1 MTMLG
6 SPRYPSQV
14 AREPSFVRITMA
26 DETEG
31 TIGQTQYLSD
41 IVELQRTELTRLLRE
56 NKRVNERLDQ
66 MVNLQERE
74 QVLRQQMQET
84 LDRLT
89 AEKLAI
95 SGSITPSADA
105 LDERIRHA
113 ERRYDALKQT
123 VGLLINL
130 IEDRPRLPG

>member
-1 MTMLG
+1 
-6 SPRYPSQV
+6 
-14 AREPSFVRITMA
+14 MA
-26 DETEG
+26 EETG
-31 TIGQTQYLSD
+31 ATIGQAEYLSD

-56 NKRVNERLDQ
+56 NRRLNERLDG

-95 SGSITPSADA
+95 GSTATTSNDV

-113 ERRYDALKQT
+113 ERRYDALRHT

-130 IEDRPRLPG
+130 IERQPRPRLPG

>member
-1 MTMLG
+1 
-6 SPRYPSQV
+6 
-14 AREPSFVRITMA
+14 MA
-26 DETEG
+26 EETG
-31 TIGQTQYLSD
+31 TTIERAEYLSD

-95 SGSITPSADA
+95 SGSTTPSPDA

-130 IEDRPRLPG
+130 IEERPRLPG

>member
-1 MTMLG
+1 
-6 SPRYPSQV
+6 
-14 AREPSFVRITMA
+14 MA
-26 DETEG
+26 DQTES
-31 TIGQTQYLSD
+31 TIGQAEYLSD
-41 IVELQRTELTRLLRE
+41 IIELQRTELTRLLRE
-56 NKRVNERLDQ
+56 NKRVNERLDR

-95 SGSITPSADA
+95 SGAAAPSADA

-130 IEDRPRLPG
+130 IEERPRLPG